1 MKETSSR
8 PLISIQNL
16 SISFHSNEQLVKVVN
31 DISFDVLENE
41 ILGIVGES
49 GSGKSVT
56 ALSILKLLPKNK
68 TVLKGAINYK
78 KKNLL
83 ELDNFEIRKVRGK
96 EIAIVFQEPMSA
108 LNPTMKCLDQLR
120 ECIKDTTT
128 NEESVEKRMATL
140 IKKVKLDEVDNFNS
154 KYPHQLSGGQ
164 KQRLMIA
171 MAISSN
177 PKVLIADEPTT
188 ALDVTVQKEII
199 ELLLQIRNSEGLSII
214 FISHDLSL
222 VSEIA
227 DKLIVMYKGEI
238 VEQGKSA
245 KIFKSPTKDYTKGLL
260 YSRPNN
266 KVKLR
271 KLPTVNDYINN
282 SVDLSTISDEEIK
295 ISHENI
301 YSKKPILKIKN
312 LDKYYLENKIWLN
325 KANSFKA
332 LDKINLEL
340 YQGETL
346 GLVGESGC
354 GKSTLV
360 KTIVQIE
367 KASSGSI
374 YYNGADVTKLS
385 DLALK
390 KYRKDVQLIFQ
401 DPNSS
406 LNPKKTIGS
415 LIMEPMI
422 VHGIDNAQASLHEQ
436 CIELLENV
444 GLEKNDFYK
453 YPHELSGGQKQRVG
467 IARAISL
474 KPKILICDESV
485 SALDVSVQAQ
495 VLNLLNE
502 LKLKLKLTYIFIS
515 HDLSIVRYMAD
526 KIIVMKNGK
535 FNEIGF
541 SEEIYNSPKTN
552 YTKEL
557 INSIPKGIS

>member
-16 SISFHSNEQLVKVVN
+16 SISFHSNKQLVKVVN

-128 NEESVEKRMATL
+128 NKESVEKRMATL
-140 IKKVKLDEVDNFNS
+140 IKKVKLDGVDNFNS

-474 KPKILICDESV
+474 KPKILICDEPV

>member
-1 MKETSSR
+1 LKETSSR

-16 SISFHSNEQLVKVVN
+16 SISFHSNKQLVKVVN

-128 NEESVEKRMATL
+128 NKESVEKRMATL
-140 IKKVKLDEVDNFNS
+140 IKKVKLDGVDNFNS

-444 GLEKNDFYK
+444 GLEKNDFFK

-535 FNEIGF
+535 FNETGF

>member
-16 SISFHSNEQLVKVVN
+16 SISFHSNKQLVKVVN

-128 NEESVEKRMATL
+128 NKESVEKRMATL
-140 IKKVKLDEVDNFNS
+140 IKKVKLDGVDNFNS

>member
-128 NEESVEKRMATL
+128 NKESVEKRMATL
-140 IKKVKLDEVDNFNS
+140 IKKVKLDGVDNFNS

-312 LDKYYLENKIWLN
+312 LDKYYLENKIWLS

>member
-16 SISFHSNEQLVKVVN
+16 SISFHSNKQLVKVVN
-31 DISFDVLENE
+31 SISFDVLENE

-128 NEESVEKRMATL
+128 NKESVEKRMATL
-140 IKKVKLDEVDNFNS
+140 IKKVKLDGVDNFNS

-444 GLEKNDFYK
+444 GLEKNDFFK

>member
-1 MKETSSR
+1 M
-8 PLISIQNL
+8 
-16 SISFHSNEQLVKVVN
+16 
-31 DISFDVLENE
+31 
-41 ILGIVGES
+41 
-49 GSGKSVT
+49 
-56 ALSILKLLPKNK
+56 
-68 TVLKGAINYK
+68 
-78 KKNLL
+78 
-83 ELDNFEIRKVRGK
+83 
-96 EIAIVFQEPMSA
+96 
-108 LNPTMKCLDQLR
+108 
-120 ECIKDTTT
+120 
-128 NEESVEKRMATL
+128 
-140 IKKVKLDEVDNFNS
+140 
-154 KYPHQLSGGQ
+154 
-164 KQRLMIA
+164 
-171 MAISSN
+171 
-177 PKVLIADEPTT
+177 
-188 ALDVTVQKEII
+188 
-199 ELLLQIRNSEGLSII
+199 
-214 FISHDLSL
+214 
-222 VSEIA
+222 
-227 DKLIVMYKGEI
+227 
-238 VEQGKSA
+238 
-245 KIFKSPTKDYTKGLL
+245 

>member
-16 SISFHSNEQLVKVVN
+16 SISFHSNKQLVKVVN

-128 NEESVEKRMATL
+128 NKESVEKRMATL
-140 IKKVKLDEVDNFNS
+140 IKKVKLDGVDNFNS

-422 VHGIDNAQASLHEQ
+422 VHGIDNTQTSLHEQ

>member
-128 NEESVEKRMATL
+128 NKESVEKRMATL
-140 IKKVKLDEVDNFNS
+140 IKKVKLDGVDNFNS

-325 KANSFKA
+325 KPNSFKA

-367 KASSGSI
+367 NASSGSI

>member
-1 MKETSSR
+1 MKETPSR

-128 NEESVEKRMATL
+128 NKESVEKRMATL
-140 IKKVKLDEVDNFNS
+140 IKKVKLDGVDNFNS

-312 LDKYYLENKIWLN
+312 LDKYYFENKIWLN

>member
-16 SISFHSNEQLVKVVN
+16 SISFHSNKQLVKVVN

-128 NEESVEKRMATL
+128 NKESVEKRMATL
-140 IKKVKLDEVDNFNS
+140 IKKVKLDGVDNFNS

-325 KANSFKA
+325 KPNSFKA

-367 KASSGSI
+367 NASSGSI

>member
-1 MKETSSR
+1 LKETSSR

-16 SISFHSNEQLVKVVN
+16 SISFHSNKQLVKVVN

-128 NEESVEKRMATL
+128 NKESVEKRMATL
-140 IKKVKLDEVDNFNS
+140 IKKVKLDGVDNFNS

-282 SVDLSTISDEEIK
+282 SVDFSTISDEEIK

-325 KANSFKA
+325 KPNSFKA

-340 YQGETL
+340 YEGETL

-367 KASSGSI
+367 NASSGSI

>member
-1 MKETSSR
+1 M
-8 PLISIQNL
+8 
-16 SISFHSNEQLVKVVN
+16 
-31 DISFDVLENE
+31 
-41 ILGIVGES
+41 
-49 GSGKSVT
+49 
-56 ALSILKLLPKNK
+56 
-68 TVLKGAINYK
+68 
-78 KKNLL
+78 
-83 ELDNFEIRKVRGK
+83 
-96 EIAIVFQEPMSA
+96 
-108 LNPTMKCLDQLR
+108 
-120 ECIKDTTT
+120 
-128 NEESVEKRMATL
+128 
-140 IKKVKLDEVDNFNS
+140 
-154 KYPHQLSGGQ
+154 
-164 KQRLMIA
+164 
-171 MAISSN
+171 
-177 PKVLIADEPTT
+177 
-188 ALDVTVQKEII
+188 
-199 ELLLQIRNSEGLSII
+199 
-214 FISHDLSL
+214 
-222 VSEIA
+222 
-227 DKLIVMYKGEI
+227 
-238 VEQGKSA
+238 
-245 KIFKSPTKDYTKGLL
+245 

-535 FNEIGF
+535 FNETGF

>member
-128 NEESVEKRMATL
+128 NKESVEKRMATL
-140 IKKVKLDEVDNFNS
+140 IKKVKLDGVDNFNS

-271 KLPTVNDYINN
+271 KLPTVNDYIDN